1 MANFANWVDRLVKQ
15 AKERFVY
22 NKDNNFPYPLP
33 VLTISKRK
41 LKIFFGKEQLR
52 PVSTRMPLEI
62 YNFIQ
67 NEPLRYVVLES
78 PKRITR
84 SKIGVVLLTEITDLI
99 VLQKQCVALG
109 KDFDK
114 FARLSRENTVVTL
127 NNKYAQI
134 YKDNYASSKLT
145 YDWNKNWEKYDA

>member
-41 LKIFFGKEQLR
+41 LKSFFGKEQLR

-67 NEPLRYVVLES
+67 NEPLRYVVIES

>member
-67 NEPLRYVVLES
+67 NEPLRYVVIES